1 MALFRVSD
9 VAPAERQCVDPAA
22 NHDPSA
28 RQLHPL
34 LLRESEQSVLPA
46 ARLNRRI
53 LATSS
58 ADRSIK
64 LWNMNTFDNISKLIG
79 HEVGVR
85 GWSDG

>member
-1 MALFRVSD
+1 MSLPLRGSASIQPRTMIR
-9 VAPAERQCVDPAA
+9 A
-22 NHDPSA
+22 HDSYI
-28 RQLHPL
+28 L
-34 LLRESEQSVLPA
+34 LLRESEQSVLPSA
-46 ARLNRRI
+46 PLNRRI

-64 LWNMNTFDNISKLIG
+64 LWNMNTFDNMSKLIG